1 MHWLCEL
8 LMKLKLL
15 FQSKM
20 KKSIL
25 VCLLFVSIV
34 TFSQKFT
41 KQERDFILAA
51 DSTQMFKVI
60 QITEPNELKILKA
73 VSTDVNPK
81 DKLLPIVAK
90 RMLLAMQNSENPG
103 IGIAAP
109 QVGINRNLF
118 WVKRLDKLGEPFE
131 FYINPKIVWRSDL
144 LRKGMEGCL
153 SIPEDRGDVYRNYT
167 IKITYFDL
175 KGNFK
180 EEIVEGFTAVIFQHE
195 EDHLNGILFTDRI
208 SEQTSWNVQSINN
221 DVNLFLKKK
230 LKRN

>member
-1 MHWLCEL
+1 
-8 LMKLKLL
+8 
-15 FQSKM
+15 M
-20 KKSIL
+20 KKSFLFIG
-25 VCLLFVSIV
+25 LLLSIV
-34 TFSQKFT
+34 AFSQKFS
-41 KQERDFILAA
+41 KVERDFILAA

-73 VSTDVNPK
+73 VSSDVSPK

-90 RMLLAMQNSENPG
+90 RMLLAMQNPENPG

-118 WVKRLDKLGEPFE
+118 WVQRLDKPGKPFE
-131 FYINPKIVWRSDL
+131 FYINPKIVWRSEL

-175 KGNFK
+175 KGNYK
-180 EEIVEGFTAVIFQHE
+180 EELVEGFTAVIFQHE
-195 EDHLNGILFTDRI
+195 ADHLNGILFTDRI
-208 SEQTSWNVQSINN
+208 SEQTNWDVQSIKN
-221 DVNLFLKKK
+221 DVNLFLRRK